1 MPRTRTYSLAAP
13 APAALS
19 PAAMYINRKLVALDT
34 KHRKTKTLAL
44 QSQKYVMQ
52 AAKKNKQKSKVPIS
66 KTFVGD
72 LFITEIF
79 IVSNR
84 KLQAKQL
91 CANHKTIR
99 SL

>member
-19 PAAMYINRKLVALDT
+19 PAAMYIIRKFVALDT

-52 AAKKNKQKSKVPIS
+52 AAKKNKQKS
-66 KTFVGD
+66 
-72 LFITEIF
+72 
-79 IVSNR
+79 
-84 KLQAKQL
+84 
-91 CANHKTIR
+91 
-99 SL
+99 